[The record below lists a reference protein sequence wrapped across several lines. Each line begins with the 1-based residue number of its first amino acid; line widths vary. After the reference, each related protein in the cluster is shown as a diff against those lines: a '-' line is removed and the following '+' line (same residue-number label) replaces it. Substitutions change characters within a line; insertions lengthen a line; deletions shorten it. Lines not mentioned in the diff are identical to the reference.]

1 MLHKR
6 DLGGTVIIDGQEFD
20 WELRREPQWCTADGW
35 QGMLIGVCRTNGGRK
50 ALLQFPMP
58 EGTVQRARGYRHR
71 PQVQRAEPEAA
82 IKKAL
87 ASGWAPDSK
96 GKSFLVDV

>member
-6 DLGGTVIIDGQEFD
+6 DLGGTIIVDGQEFD

-35 QGMLIGVCRTNGGRK
+35 QGMLIGVCPKDGRRD

-58 EGTVQRARGYRHR
+58 EGAAQRARGYRYR
-71 PQVQRAEPEAA
+71 PQVQRSELEAA

-87 ASGWAPDSK
+87 ALGWEPDTR
-96 GKSFLVDV
+96 GKSFHVDL